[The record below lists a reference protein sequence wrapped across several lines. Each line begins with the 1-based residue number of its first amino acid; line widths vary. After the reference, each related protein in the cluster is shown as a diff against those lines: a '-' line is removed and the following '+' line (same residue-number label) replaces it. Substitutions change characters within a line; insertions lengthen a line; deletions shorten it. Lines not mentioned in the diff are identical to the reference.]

1 MNAGLISRGEDT
13 QRRLYSWLIFAL
25 FVFFNLMM
33 IMSNNSSVQPKPFW
47 KRPEGVTG
55 AVFLG
60 ALLVGGGFLLYS
72 ALPALIA
79 LAQNTLYL
87 AGMLA
92 VLAAVVY
99 MVLDPRMRNL
109 IWYMYRSAMRWITG
123 IFVELDPIGILKNYV
138 DDLKKKVKKMEKQIN
153 ILRGQM
159 HKLKELIHNNKKEIE
174 ANLQLASK
182 AKASNKQTVMILKSR
197 KAGRLKDSNV
207 RLEDLYQKMEVLY
220 RVLTKMHE
228 NSLILAE
235 DVKDQVMIK
244 EQERKAIHASHGA
257 MNSAMSIM
265 QGDPDKRAMFDAAME
280 AITDDVANK
289 VGEMDRFMEMSSNF
303 MNSID
308 LQNGIFEEEGLKM
321 LEKWEKES
329 TSLILGEDE
338 KQQLLSQA
346 ANESDVL
353 DLNQPI
359 KEPIRQQGHKNQ
371 YDSFFD

>member
-1 MNAGLISRGEDT
+1 MDQLNNAPKR
-13 QRRLYSWLIFAL
+13 
-25 FVFFNLMM
+25 
-33 IMSNNSSVQPKPFW
+33 KPFW

-60 ALLVGGGFLLYS
+60 ALMLGGGYLFVS
-72 ALPALIA
+72 ALPVLID

-92 VLAAVVY
+92 VLAAIVY

-109 IWYMYRSAMRWITG
+109 VGYMYRSIMRWITG
-123 IFVELDPIGILKNYV
+123 LFVELDPIGILKNYV
-138 DDLKKKVKKMEKQIN
+138 SDLKGKVLKMEKQIN

-159 HKLKELIHNNKKEIE
+159 HKLQELIHNNKKEIH

-197 KAGRLKDSNV
+197 KAGRLKESNV
-207 RLEDLYQKMEVLY
+207 RLEDLYKKMEVLY

-235 DVKDQVMIK
+235 DVQDQVMIK

-257 MNSAMSIM
+257 MNSAMSIIS
-265 QGDPDKRAMFDAAME
+265 GDPDRRAMFDAAME

-289 VGEMDRFMEMSSNF
+289 VGEMDRFMELSSNF

-308 LQNGIFEEEGLKM
+308 LQNGIFEEEGMKM
-321 LEKWEKES
+321 LEQWEKEG
-329 TSLILGEDE
+329 TSLILGEE
-338 KQQLLSQA
+338 KYSLLSKA
-346 ANESDVL
+346 ENDAEVL
-353 DLNQPI
+353 DLNAPLKQPVR
-359 KEPIRQQGHKNQ
+359 ETGHKNQ